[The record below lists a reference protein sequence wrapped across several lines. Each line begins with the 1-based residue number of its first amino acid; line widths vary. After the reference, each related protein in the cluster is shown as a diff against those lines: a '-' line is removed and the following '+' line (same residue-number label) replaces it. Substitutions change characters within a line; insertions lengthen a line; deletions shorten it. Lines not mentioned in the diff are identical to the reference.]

1 MDIMTEAIRQLCKII
16 FDTTDILRI
25 YAEPFTY
32 NTGSRR
38 ALEKAGFAFEG
49 IMKNNAVKNGKVL
62 DMAVYSLTRTMEPYP
77 VRRLTYEEIPQAL
90 ELCWRVFLEFEAPEY
105 SPEGI
110 AAFRASLDDKE
121 RNRKMVFYGAFDGDA
136 LVGVLS
142 MREPQH
148 ISGFFVDAAYHR
160 RGIGRRLL
168 EAMRRDYTRQVFTVN
183 SSPYAVE
190 VYRHLE
196 FVPTSGEQT
205 VDGLR
210 FTPMQYSAK
219 TAVSG
224 I

>member
-1 MDIMTEAIRQLCKII
+1 
-16 FDTTDILRI
+16 
-25 YAEPFTY
+25 
-32 NTGSRR
+32 
-38 ALEKAGFAFEG
+38 
-49 IMKNNAVKNGKVL
+49 
-62 DMAVYSLTRTMEPYP
+62 
-77 VRRLTYEEIPQAL
+77 
-90 ELCWRVFLEFEAPEY
+90 
-105 SPEGI
+105 
-110 AAFRASLDDKE
+110 
-121 RNRKMVFYGAFDGDA
+121 MVFYGAFDGDA